1 MGLLRNA
8 CLVVGRGLGDYTGLS
23 AQATQKVTS
32 WPKASKNYVCAAPTR
47 GAIAPYAARSRD
59 LRRITGP
66 KLLKLAL
73 TDDERATQQADS
85 SGPGKELNWLPTQA
99 GAFRPIMCTYH
110 A

>member
-1 MGLLRNA
+1 MRGTHKRRDSPLR
-8 CLVVGRGLGDYTGLS
+8 GG
-23 AQATQKVTS
+23 
-32 WPKASKNYVCAAPTR
+32 
-47 GAIAPYAARSRD
+47 SRD

-85 SGPGKELNWLPTQA
+85 SGPGKKLNWLPTQA
-99 GAFRPIMCTYH
+99 GVFRPITCMYH